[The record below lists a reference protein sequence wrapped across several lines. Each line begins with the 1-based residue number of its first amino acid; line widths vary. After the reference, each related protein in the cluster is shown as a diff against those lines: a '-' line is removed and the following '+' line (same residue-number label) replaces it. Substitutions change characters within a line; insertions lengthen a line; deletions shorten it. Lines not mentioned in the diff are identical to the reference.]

1 MLFKVT
7 LVVIHFLKLFSFK
20 FFGILDDISK
30 LLGHFTLKN
39 NQIGQK
45 SEGKILLP
53 MLVMIWKPSRYYT
66 AGQKIKK
73 TPGKK
78 TREIK

>member
-7 LVVIHFLKLFSFK
+7 LVIHFLKSFSFN
-20 FFGILDDISK
+20 FFGNLDDISK

-53 MLVMIWKPSRYYT
+53 MLVMIWKPSTIPKHRRL
-66 AGQKIKK
+66 QILK
-73 TPGKK
+73 TD
-78 TREIK
+78 TEVN

>member
-7 LVVIHFLKLFSFK
+7 LVIHFLKSFSFK
-20 FFGILDDISK
+20 FFGLLDDISK

-53 MLVMIWKPSRYYT
+53 MLVMIWKPSTIPKHRRLQILKNG
-66 AGQKIKK
+66 A
-73 TPGKK
+73 
-78 TREIK
+78 EVN